1 MKKFFTT
8 LLSSLVIVC
17 ITAASVLA
25 AGSTEDVVDITSGT
39 DSNGNDVNYAITEV
53 DAAVPALTVE
63 KASALTGVPASEL
76 KILWQKDITSDVL
89 PATFTFNVNG
99 ADADTEVFSFHYNGS
114 DWELMNKAT
123 GTSITTTY
131 TSLSPVAVVIRVK
144 AGLPSNNT
152 AANTDSAATTTTT
165 DKSPKTSDTVVLG
178 TAMSVVVIACSAAFV
193 VAATSKKN

>member
-39 DSNGNDVNYAITEV
+39 DSNGNNVNYAITEV

-63 KASALTGVPASEL
+63 KAAALTGVPASEL

-152 AANTDSAATTTTT
+152 AANTNSAATTTT